1 MRWDGMSR
9 GRLVAWSAAF
19 ALGPVTLFLME
30 IAFRYPAHIERIY
43 GEWLYP
49 RIASVL
55 GAVNGLFPF
64 SLAQLAGVLLIV
76 GGVIY
81 LVRRKRRSGSKLAAV
96 GRAFATVWALAG
108 IIAFSFVVSWGLNYA
123 RPTLEARLELSTQD
137 IEPGEVL
144 DAAKRCAILA
154 TELHT
159 SLEQPVDE
167 PTVSPLGFARLNE
180 LIGLRLTDLRLPGD
194 RIEPPTSPAKKLW
207 GSSAMAYL
215 GLSGIFIAFTGE
227 PSINSMVPDA
237 SLPIVVAHERA
248 HQRGIANEGEANL
261 VAFMACSG
269 ASNSAYLSYSA
280 YLYAAGRLLEAAS
293 QQSRE
298 EAKSAWA
305 ALGPGPRRD
314 LVAIQEFWDRYHG
327 PVAEAADKVNDAYLR
342 SFRVPGGVHSYRRV
356 VQLLIALDRDGKL

>member
-1 MRWDGMSR
+1 MRWKEVSG
-9 GRLVAWSAAF
+9 GKVVAWAV
-19 ALGPVTLFLME
+19 ALTSGPATLLLME
-30 IAFRYPAHIERIY
+30 IAFRYPAHTERLY

-49 RIASVL
+49 RIANVL

-64 SLAQLAGVLLIV
+64 SLAQLAAFFLLV
-76 GGVIY
+76 GGILYWVS
-81 LVRRKRRSGSKLAAV
+81 RKRRGGSRLARV
-96 GRAFATVWALAG
+96 GRAVAVVWALAG
-108 IIAFSFVVSWGLNYA
+108 IIAFSFVTSWGLNYA
-123 RPTLEARLELSTQD
+123 RPSLEERLELSTRD
-137 IEPGEVL
+137 IGLEEVL
-144 DAAKRCAILA
+144 DAGKRCATLA

-159 SLEQPVDE
+159 SLEQPGDE

-180 LIGLRLTDLRLPGD
+180 LIDLRLKDLRLPGD
-194 RIEPPTSPAKKLW
+194 RIKPPTSPAKKLW
-207 GSSAMAYL
+207 GSGAMAYL

-227 PSINSMVPDA
+227 PSINSIVPDA
-237 SLPIVVAHERA
+237 SLPIVVAHEKA

-269 ASNSAYLSYSA
+269 ASDSAYVSYAA
-280 YLYAAGRLLEAAS
+280 YLYATGQLLGAAS
-293 QQSRE
+293 QQSQE

-327 PVAEAADKVNDAYLR
+327 PAAEAADKVNDAYLR

-356 VQLLIALDRDGKL
+356 VQLLVALDRKGKL